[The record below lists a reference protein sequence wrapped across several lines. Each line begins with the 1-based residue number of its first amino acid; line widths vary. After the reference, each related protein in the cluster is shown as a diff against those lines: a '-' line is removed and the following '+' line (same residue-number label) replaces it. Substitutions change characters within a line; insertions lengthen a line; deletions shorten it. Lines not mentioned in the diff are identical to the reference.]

1 MRLKSLTISNLYCF
15 GDGAICNFISDG
27 SSNKTLVVGINND
40 DAGMDS
46 NGSGKSSIPNIIYWV
61 LFGELFQKEGAD
73 DILRNGTRQG
83 HATLELVD
91 GDGKI
96 MSITRRRGKVKK
108 LELLYADTSKTCDTD
123 SETQKQLL
131 KYLGIVPSMKS
142 TEYTKDYLNTTYFS
156 TATVKSFMSKDT
168 TSKDRFD
175 LIARF
180 LSMKKYDTAAKIAK
194 SKKED
199 KVKESEQVLAQVEE
213 KRKFVSENN
222 EDIYA
227 DKIKTVEA
235 DIVVVTE
242 KISEKQKLVD
252 AEAGRLRIH
261 DSVRSL
267 EGMITS
273 KKASTEAQLQS
284 MQQRRVQND
293 AGIIRLQEQIRDY
306 NAKKADVDAQI
317 QNLNQYR
324 KDISDY
330 EKQIQE
336 LGNAKI
342 ELVRVDAGISTQI
355 LNTKQQLTN
364 QLQCPEC
371 KKTLMLQNG
380 VLKPLDAQSLTKVV
394 AELDAEAAAV
404 RAKITTNTQE
414 LVTVSAAA
422 AEKQKLISD
431 QEMKAY
437 ALQQLRTPVA
447 LQADVAAI
455 EQDNANIDNSAQ
467 ALIAA
472 AKIEVAAMTTE
483 LGKAQAQL
491 QALGESVVDVDAVT
505 EEIKVLQ
512 QQKDA
517 ANQNIGWCQKKIQ
530 EIKTV
535 SKEMGA
541 LEKEVAAAKTE
552 SETYAFW
559 EMGFKNMKMMIIDD
573 FLPTFMDSTN
583 YYLQRMQVGL
593 RVEFNTEKEK
603 TSATKKDKELGRSMK
618 SEFDISVFGSESGD
632 ARPFNMFSNGERG
645 RISSCVGMA
654 LRTLTLERGNNV
666 LDFMFLD
673 EIADALD
680 STGLG
685 ELIKLLDDI
694 PGQKIVISHNDE
706 FKNYFD
712 DIITVEK
719 SGGVSMISN

>member
-1 MRLKSLTISNLYCF
+1 
-15 GDGAICNFISDG
+15 
-27 SSNKTLVVGINND
+27 
-40 DAGMDS
+40 
-46 NGSGKSSIPNIIYWV
+46 
-61 LFGELFQKEGAD
+61 
-73 DILRNGTRQG
+73 
-83 HATLELVD
+83 
-91 GDGKI
+91 
-96 MSITRRRGKVKK
+96 
-108 LELLYADTSKTCDTD
+108 
-123 SETQKQLL
+123 
-131 KYLGIVPSMKS
+131 MKS